1 MDVTGQDLTLA
12 AIAKALGLL
21 SARQEAISA
30 NIANVNT
37 PGYRRRDVNFA
48 AQLREAVSAGSVS
61 SKQERIAA
69 VEGVR
74 KNLLVDGSFFSRNDL
89 GSVDIDRE
97 MAEEAR
103 TQMMYNSFARLAS
116 KRFRMYRMAIMDG
129 RA

>member
-12 AIAKALGLL
+12 AIAKALGLV

-37 PGYRRRDVNFA
+37 PGYRRRDVDFA
-48 AQLREAVSAGSVS
+48 AQLREAFSQGGAG

-69 VEGVR
+69 LEGVK